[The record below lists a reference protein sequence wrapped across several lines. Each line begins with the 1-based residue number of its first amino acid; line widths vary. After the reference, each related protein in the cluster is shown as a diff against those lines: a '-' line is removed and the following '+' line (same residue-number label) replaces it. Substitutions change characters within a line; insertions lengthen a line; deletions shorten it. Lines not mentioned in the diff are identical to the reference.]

1 MMDVVGL
8 GGSNVKSKR
17 PYRTVPCCRVC
28 VCSRILFLPFATIF
42 FDFAIVSSAP
52 SLRQKVHTI
61 AIYSI
66 RQRAECPMPLLSAG
80 LSSMRLCS
88 FLFFVCVYNSI
99 FTREH
104 NGGVGGGGWMGRVCS
119 KKTASAPSSRFFL
132 RP

>member
-1 MMDVVGL
+1 M
-8 GGSNVKSKR
+8 SNLKGRTV
-17 PYRTVPCCRVC
+17 PYRTVPCRVC

-104 NGGVGGGGWMGRVCS
+104 NGGLGGGWMGRVCS